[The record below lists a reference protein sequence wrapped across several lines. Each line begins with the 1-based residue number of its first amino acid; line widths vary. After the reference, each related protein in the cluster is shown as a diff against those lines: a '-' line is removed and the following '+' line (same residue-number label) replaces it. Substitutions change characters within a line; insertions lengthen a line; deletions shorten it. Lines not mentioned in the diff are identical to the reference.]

1 MASGFGSRAAQGL
14 ADLRLATA
22 QRLGGHQR
30 PLGHTQANVA
40 IFGAP
45 LLGYGRPGEG
55 GLYMLGLGSEIGLV
69 RGLRWKVRMRQVLRM
84 RSNLVASRHW
94 IIGGCSRKS
103 ASHGPTQPAVLLRMR
118 YWPPPMFAGALFQ
131 KPSERLLT
139 THAAWSSLS
148 ARSCSSGTM
157 TQLRQLSQNLFL
169 KCSLPGTK

>member
-14 ADLRLATA
+14 ADLRLAAA

-69 RGLRWKVRMRQVLRM
+69 RGLRWKVRMRQVLKM

-103 ASHGPTQPAVLLRMR
+103 ASHGPMQPAVLLRMR
-118 YWPPPMFAGALFQ
+118 YWPPPKLAGAWFQ
-131 KPSERLLT
+131 KPSERRLT
-139 THAAWSSLS
+139 KHATSSEVSAQTCTCRVIAWMH
-148 ARSCSSGTM
+148 ATVA
-157 TQLRQLSQNLFL
+157 
-169 KCSLPGTK
+169 